1 MKTITF
7 ILSAAILSLL
17 LPPALTNGQEMI
29 ATITQ
34 PVETEFGIYTPLPVE
49 ITPNCIPYTVN
60 DNFSN
65 VVNFNNFSFTA
76 AEESL
81 LSHYEFVVSPRR
93 LEGGTGYREIYDVYN
108 ECRDLNIPIFVTT
121 DAVLH
126 TFHLCFDYILMT
138 MEKRKF
144 IPDLNTLLSEMITA
158 TYTNHSNATGQS
170 VIDALKRNLDFLI
183 TAKLLLDPSYEPP
196 NYNDP
201 LFDDEIDLIMNA
213 VGFIES
219 PIFGFNEDYSQYQ
232 PRGHYTKSDS
242 PKQYF
247 RSMMWLGRMT
257 FAADPFFGFGEPNR
271 EMTRSAILL
280 AHTLGSID
288 ILQDS
293 GLDLWEGIYAPT
305 VFFVGKSDDINF
317 YQYITIMESIYGV
330 DYKSLNPDDFAD
342 EVKLENFLTL
352 AFELQGPRI
361 GYPFQTQGFRFMG
374 QRFIPDSYVFSELTY
389 DRIPDPRYFPYGLD
403 AMVVLGSALSGSLL
417 EETGDMDAYPSYP
430 PKLAALISEFAA
442 YPESQWA
449 ENIYWNWLYSLMP
462 LLSPKEDG
470 YPNFMRNPAWAYKE
484 LAAALSSW
492 AELRHDTILY
502 AKQSGSWTS
511 ITPNAIMQQGYV
523 EPNPHLYARLASLA
537 DYLIE
542 GLRGY
547 DLLYDDFEARMIRLY
562 NLLVQLKT
570 ISEKELTN
578 TSLSP
583 EDYTTITEFG
593 AIIEDIVQFE
603 SEYGNTGPG
612 FDAEDNMPVIADVH
626 TVGGMGP
633 TMFLEEGVGYPLCIY
648 VICPVEGQLKLTK
661 GACFSYYEFVKAG
674 EPRLTDEAWRDMLTS
689 DEPPLHPWW
698 TGRYAAIDPVLINDQ
713 PSFHYWSTFDTYTLD
728 VQMTPDEPEIGDT
741 ITVSVSTVSNHWSLL
756 SKPHL
761 AVTLADGNIINIDDF
776 VRTEDYYEAK
786 FSTQHLPEG
795 QMWLK
800 IDAKFVDF
808 FETPISYRTGFYL
821 DNATDVPLTEPT
833 NIPKHLY
840 LAQNYPNP
848 FNSSSIIRYYLPESA
863 NVELTIYSVTGA
875 VVRVLENSYRTSGE
889 HTAMWNGMDTEN
901 NKAASGVYIL
911 TLRAGDVRL
920 SRRLVLLY

>member
-1 MKTITF
+1 MKIISYIVLTII
-7 ILSAAILSLL
+7 ILIL
-17 LPPALTNGQEMI
+17 LPISLQGQGMI

-34 PVETEFGIYTPLPVE
+34 PVETEFGIYTPIAVD
-49 ITPNCIPYTVN
+49 ITPACNPYVVN

-65 VVNFNNFSFTA
+65 VINYHDFTFTA

-81 LSHYEFVVSPRR
+81 LSQYEFVVSPRR

-108 ECRDLNIPIFVTT
+108 ECRDMNIPIFVTT

-144 IPDLNTLLSEMITA
+144 VPDLNTLLTEMIMTTHDYHA
-158 TYTNHSNATGQS
+158 NATDGS
-170 VIDALKRNLDFLI
+170 VLTALKRNLDFLI
-183 TAKLLLDPSYEPP
+183 TAKKLLDPCYSPP
-196 NYNDP
+196 TYDNP
-201 LFDDEIDLIMNA
+201 LYDEEIALIMNA

-219 PIFGFNEDYSQYQ
+219 PIYEYLEDYSQYL

-242 PKQYF
+242 LKQYF
-247 RSMMWLGRMT
+247 RSMMWLGRMI
-257 FAADPFFGFGEPNR
+257 FSADPSCGLDEPNR
-271 EMTRSAILL
+271 TMTRSAILL
-280 AHTLGSID
+280 IHALGSVATP
-288 ILQDS
+288 QGF
-293 GLDLWEGIYAPT
+293 GLDLWENIYAPT

-317 YQYITIMESIYGV
+317 YQYIPIMELVYGS
-330 DYKSLNPDDFAD
+330 DYQILSPDHFAD
-342 EVKLENFLTL
+342 DDELDVFLTHAL
-352 AFELQGPRI
+352 QLQGPKI
-361 GYPFQTQGFRFMG
+361 AYPFQTQGFRFMG

-389 DRIPDPRYFPYGLD
+389 DRIPDTRYFPYGLD
-403 AMVVLGSALSGSLL
+403 AMVVLGSALSEVLL
-417 EETGDMDAYPSYP
+417 GETGDMDAYPSYP
-430 PKLAALISEFAA
+430 PKLAALKSEFATYA
-442 YPESQWA
+442 ENQWA

-462 LLSPKEDG
+462 LLFQKTEG

-502 AKQSGSWTS
+502 AKQSGSWTG

-547 DLLYDDFEARMIRLY
+547 ELLYDDFESRMIKLHD
-562 NLLVQLKT
+562 LLVRLKT

-583 EDYTTITEFG
+583 EDYATITEFG

-603 SEYGNTGPG
+603 SDYGNMGPG

-626 TVGGMGP
+626 TVGGTGP

-648 VICPVEGQLKLTK
+648 VISPVEGQLKITK
-661 GACFSYYEFVKAG
+661 GACFSYYEFVKVG

-698 TGRYAAIDPVLINDQ
+698 TGRYAAIEQALINDR
-713 PSFHYWSTFDTYTLD
+713 PEFHHWSTFDTYTLD
-728 VQMTPDEPEIGDT
+728 VQVTPDEPEIGDT
-741 ITVSVSTVSNHWSLL
+741 ITVSVSTIAGHWYEL
-756 SKPHL
+756 SIPHL
-761 AVTLADGNIINIDDF
+761 KVTLADGNILNIDDF
-776 VRTEDYYEAK
+776 ARAEEHYETK
-786 FSTQHLPEG
+786 FSSQHLPEG
-795 QMWLK
+795 QMWLQ

-808 FETPISYRTGFYL
+808 FESPISFRTGFYL
-821 DNATDVPLTEPT
+821 ENSTNVPFEKPSAVPARLF
-833 NIPKHLY
+833 

-848 FNSSSIIRYYLPESA
+848 FNSSSIIHYYLPQPA
-863 NVELTIYSVTGA
+863 KVELTIYSVTGA
-875 VVRVLENSYRTSGE
+875 LVRVLENSHRTSGE
-889 HTAMWNGMDTEN
+889 HTTLWDGMDKEGA
-901 NKAASGVYIL
+901 KAASGVYIL
-911 TLRAGDVRL
+911 TLRVGDIRL
-920 SRRLVLLY
+920 SRRMVLLY